1 MFCVLINFVCAAI
14 FSLLAY
20 SCFISRRPVSFWSG
34 DKITK
39 DQVTDVRKFNMAN
52 AVLWAI
58 YSLFYWI
65 ACVCGF
71 VNSKVSIIITI
82 VGLTV
87 GFVGLLIGYN
97 IIKRRFLHEYRDRY
111 IASKLNDYK

>member
-34 DKITK
+34 EKITK
-39 DQVTDVRKFNMAN
+39 EQVTNVRMYNKAN
-52 AVLWAI
+52 GVLWSI
-58 YSLFYWI
+58 YSGFYWI
-65 ACVCGF
+65 ASVCGF
-71 VNSKVSIIITI
+71 VSTAVSIVITI
-82 VGLTV
+82 VALTV
-87 GFVGLLIGYN
+87 GFVGLLVGYN